1 MDEHDLFLAAAS
13 AKYPH
18 CEEAKA
24 ALRAIGIPYDDDKYG
39 TDVSFQAAL
48 TLINR
53 HSGGNLLALK
63 RGIEKELG
71 SLFGEVSALWFGIA
85 SRRLESCEELLKKY
99 SREVESKKHKLST
112 ARTAPALMHYQHSVK
127 TQADRIEQYN
137 EAPPTLKEAVTE
149 DWAPHLAVIKKVV
162 EDLILLEKEM
172 NDAIVLAENESR
184 AKSGDR
190 RSKISLVLG
199 IVGGGGAVGI
209 ATNWDKIEPVLNAV
223 LSWLF

>member
-1 MDEHDLFLAAAS
+1 
-13 AKYPH
+13 
-18 CEEAKA
+18 
-24 ALRAIGIPYDDDKYG
+24 
-39 TDVSFQAAL
+39 
-48 TLINR
+48 
-53 HSGGNLLALK
+53 
-63 RGIEKELG
+63 
-71 SLFGEVSALWFGIA
+71 
-85 SRRLESCEELLKKY
+85 
-99 SREVESKKHKLST
+99 
-112 ARTAPALMHYQHSVK
+112 MHYQHSVK